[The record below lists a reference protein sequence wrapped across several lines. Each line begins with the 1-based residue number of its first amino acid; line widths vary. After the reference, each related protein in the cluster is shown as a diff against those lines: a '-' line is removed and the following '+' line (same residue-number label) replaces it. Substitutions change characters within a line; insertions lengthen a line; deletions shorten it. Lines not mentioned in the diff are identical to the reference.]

1 MFSFSPGYE
10 AIAAMALVTLP
21 GGTPRPA
28 ILNAEWT
35 AENLRE
41 LVRTT
46 NGGLDYI
53 FTGTLRADGAALGL
67 ELVLWEVR
75 KMRERKRFSARWEPE
90 GANAALARLRDDVRG
105 FMEWRPCP
113 DPSGA
118 GHAPEGAPRAWIE
131 ALGASLGLFL
141 AGKKLWPAQLVPPLA
156 PALEGLVPLAAA
168 DPAAALARLTI
179 LARARDL
186 GIDPGAAPDAA
197 LAEAPVVEEAR
208 RILGLA

>member
-1 MFSFSPGYE
+1 
-10 AIAAMALVTLP
+10 MALVTLP
-21 GGTPRPA
+21 GVTPRPA
-28 ILNAEWT
+28 ILDTAWT

-46 NGGLDYI
+46 SGGLDYI
-53 FTGTLRADGAALGL
+53 FTGTLRGNGTTLEL

-75 KMRERKRFSARWEPE
+75 KMRERKRFSARWEPAE
-90 GANAALARLRDDVRG
+90 ADAALARLRDELRR

-118 GHAPEGAPRAWIE
+118 GHAPDGSPRAWIE

-141 AGKKLWPAQLVPPLA
+141 AGKKLWPAELIPPLA
-156 PALEGLVPLAAA
+156 PALEGIGPLAAA

-186 GIDPGAAPDAA
+186 GIDPGAATDPA
-197 LAEAPVVEEAR
+197 LAQAPVVGEAR
-208 RILGLA
+208 GILGLH